1 MLLVI
6 IMMPMAITPA
16 YAFDDYPD
24 YIEDGTDAK
33 GIMARGSGEVYVAKE
48 SFEFN
53 ILNLPSMSGTN
64 EKYKSR
70 LTTKYTLVN
79 PTDKDAS
86 FKIDIPINETIEY
99 SALTKY
105 NYKFYL
111 NGEKITPVERS
122 SFKENY
128 NSLFDEAR
136 DLALLADDYIY
147 DDFFNNE
154 ATVTKYTVK
163 VEGATETD
171 PANLQMTMHFP
182 KEDMGVR
189 YLLINSSQIIKEIS
203 DEAEEFDLTLT
214 RMENGS
220 YEVYLIGKP
229 YEEMPSWTL
238 YDANKQPAEGSA
250 TMVENGTL
258 SFSEL
263 VYSSKIYQT
272 DISDMDWY
280 NMVVS
285 DFMLARENNHFV
297 GNLSAHKSQYLNN
310 TWLWYEIEVSIK
322 AGESIDLTLEQPVYP
337 TVDTEYDSYTYEFG
351 ALISSMPHA
360 STASIEV
367 KVNTEYYL
375 IDCSTDGNATEG
387 GYQFSFENASEVEE
401 GRFSFTLCESQNPTK
416 PKEGLLK
423 RIGNAIL
430 LIILVILDFL
440 FSIVQAIAELFK

>member
-1 MLLVI
+1 
-6 IMMPMAITPA
+6 MMPMAITPA

-24 YIEDGTDAK
+24 YIEDGADAK

-48 SFEFN
+48 SYEFN

-99 SALTKY
+99 HALTKY

-111 NGEKITPVERS
+111 NGEKITPVERY
-122 SFKENY
+122 SFKEEHD
-128 NSLFDEAR
+128 SIFDEAR

-154 ATVTKYTVK
+154 ATVTKYTIK
-163 VEGATETD
+163 VEGATETN
-171 PANLQMTMHFP
+171 PANLHMTMHVP

-203 DEAEEFDLTLT
+203 DKAEEFDLKLT
-214 RMENGS
+214 RIENGS

-238 YDANKQPAEGSA
+238 VDANNQPADGSVS
-250 TMVENGTL
+250 MVEDCTM

-263 VYSSKIYQT
+263 VHANKIYQT
-272 DISDMDWY
+272 EISDMDWY
-280 NMVVS
+280 NIVVS

-310 TWLWYEIEVSIK
+310 TWQWYEIEVSIK
-322 AGESIDLTLEQPVYP
+322 AGESIDLRLEQPIYP

-351 ALISSMPHA
+351 ALISSMPHE
-360 STASIEV
+360 STASVEI
-367 KVNTEYYL
+367 KVNTGYYM
-375 IDCSTDGNATEG
+375 IDCSADYTAGDGSNS
-387 GYQFSFENASEVEE
+387 FDFENASDIDD

-416 PKEGLLK
+416 PKGGLFK
-423 RIGNAIL
+423 RIGNAIMF
-430 LIILVILDFL
+430 IILVILDFL
-440 FSIVQAIAELFK
+440 FSIVKAIAELFK